1 MVHAGAEIHEVDMTT
16 SKRRFTVSLDQQDY
30 DALRVLAEGQRP
42 PLKLQYMVELAVRN
56 LLDQH
61 GSNQLSLG
69 LKRP

>member
-1 MVHAGAEIHEVDMTT
+1 MTAP
-16 SKRRFTVSLDQQDY
+16 KRRFTVSLEERDY
-30 DALRVLAEGQRP
+30 DALRNLGAAQRP

-61 GSNQLSLG
+61 GNDQLTLG